1 MSSEAKEIL
10 RKISLF
16 ESLGDQAL
24 DAVAQRTV
32 IKNHPKNATLF
43 REGMAARGLYIVVEG
58 GVTVYRAGAD
68 GREQVLL
75 VEQPGHSVAELPLLD
90 GAPYPA
96 SARTSEPS
104 RILFLPR
111 DSFQWLY
118 QHNPEIADATIRE
131 LARRLRK
138 VVHLVDKLS
147 LKDVPARVAT
157 KLLEVATAVDALHE
171 GGEFA
176 LDATQEELAGELGTT
191 RESVSRALSALRK
204 NGIIAL
210 EGSRVRILALAS
222 LRHAAGVPLAAVTG
236 SVYERSVPRQP

>member
-1 MSSEAKEIL
+1 MSDEAKEIL
-10 RKISLF
+10 REISLF
-16 ESLGDQAL
+16 SSLGDRAL

-32 IKNHPKNATLF
+32 LKRYPKNAILF
-43 REGMAARGLYIVVEG
+43 REGEAARGLFVVVEG
-58 GVTVYRAGAD
+58 GVKIYRAGRD

-96 SARTSEPS
+96 SARASEDS

-118 QHNPEIADATIRE
+118 QNNPEIADVTIRE
-131 LARRLRK
+131 LGRRLRM
-138 VVHLVDKLS
+138 VVRLVDKLS

-157 KLLEVATAVDALHE
+157 ELLELAAAAGQLRQ
-171 GGEFA
+171 GGEFP

-204 NGIIAL
+204 DEIVAVDD
-210 EGSRVRILALAS
+210 SRVRILDLHG
-222 LRHAAGVPLAAVTG
+222 LRGAAGVPLAAVTG
-236 SVYERSVPRQP
+236 SVYERSVPRQR